1 MSSVHIIVA
10 AAMLAASL
18 AAAAHQQQ
26 PAVTAEPEPASE
38 AEQRAEMRREVDEA
52 VRAIEAYSTAR
63 RDQAVR
69 RARSATDRMDQ
80 RIRRYRAEWL
90 AEAEAVKTKRQIER
104 DRSMAR
110 VTERRAALEERYRDL
125 QKANAQAWERARVRL
140 VNAYR
145 ALADA
150 LRDASDEPEAEEEAK
165 KDSSR
170 EED

>member
-1 MSSVHIIVA
+1 MSSVRNIVA

-18 AAAAHQQQ
+18 SAAAHQQ
-26 PAVTAEPEPASE
+26 PEVTAEPEPASE

-63 RDQAVR
+63 RDQAVQ
-69 RARSATDRMDQ
+69 RARSATERMDQ
-80 RIRRYRAEWL
+80 RIRRYHAEWL
-90 AEAEAVKTKRQIER
+90 AEAEAVKARRQVER

-110 VTERRAALEERYRDL
+110 VTERRAALDARYREL
-125 QKANAQAWERARVRL
+125 QKANAQAWERARDRFIR
-140 VNAYR
+140 AYR

-150 LRDASDEPEAEEEAK
+150 LGAAPDQPEVEEEEK
-165 KDSSR
+165 KESSR

>member
-1 MSSVHIIVA
+1 MSSVRTIVA

-18 AAAAHQQQ
+18 SAAAHQQ
-26 PAVTAEPEPASE
+26 PEVTAEPEPASE
-38 AEQRAEMRREVDEA
+38 AEQRAQMRREVDEA

-63 RDQAVR
+63 RDQAVQ

-80 RIRRYRAEWL
+80 RIRRYHAEWL
-90 AEAEAVKTKRQIER
+90 AEAEAVKAKRQVER

-110 VTERRAALEERYRDL
+110 VTERRAALEEHYREL
-125 QKANAQAWERARVRL
+125 QKANAQAWERARDRFVR
-140 VNAYR
+140 AYR

-150 LRDASDEPEAEEEAK
+150 LRDASDEPEAEEEEK

>member
-1 MSSVHIIVA
+1 
-10 AAMLAASL
+10 
-18 AAAAHQQQ
+18 
-26 PAVTAEPEPASE
+26 
-38 AEQRAEMRREVDEA
+38 
-52 VRAIEAYSTAR
+52 
-63 RDQAVR
+63 
-69 RARSATDRMDQ
+69 MDQ

-110 VTERRAALEERYRDL
+110 VTERRAALEERYREL
-125 QKANAQAWERARVRL
+125 QKANAQAWERARDRF

-150 LRDASDEPEAEEEAK
+150 LREASDEPEAEEEAK

>member
-1 MSSVHIIVA
+1 MSSVRIIVA

-18 AAAAHQQQ
+18 SAAAHQQ
-26 PAVTAEPEPASE
+26 PEVAAEPEPASE

-52 VRAIEAYSTAR
+52 VRAIEAYSTTR
-63 RDQAVR
+63 RDEAVQ
-69 RARSATDRMDQ
+69 RARAATDRMDQ
-80 RIRRYRAEWL
+80 RIGRYHAEWL
-90 AEAEAVKTKRQIER
+90 AEAEAVKARRQVER

-110 VTERRAALEERYRDL
+110 VTERRAALEEHYREL
-125 QKANAQAWERARVRL
+125 QKANAQAWERARNRFVH
-140 VNAYR
+140 AYR

-150 LRDASDEPEAEEEAK
+150 LGAAPDEHEAEDEEK

>member
-1 MSSVHIIVA
+1 MSSVRIIVA

-18 AAAAHQQQ
+18 SAAAHQQ
-26 PAVTAEPEPASE
+26 PGITAEPESASE

-63 RDQAVR
+63 RDQAVQ
-69 RARSATDRMDQ
+69 RARSATERMDQ
-80 RIRRYRAEWL
+80 RIRRYHAEWL
-90 AEAEAVKTKRQIER
+90 AEAEAVQAKRQVER

-110 VTERRAALEERYRDL
+110 VTERRAALDARYREL
-125 QKANAQAWERARVRL
+125 QKANAQAWERARDRFIH
-140 VNAYR
+140 AYR

-150 LRDASDEPEAEEEAK
+150 LGAASDEPEAEEEGK